1 MSDSESGWQQRGFRI
16 RGRVQGVG
24 FRWWT
29 RGRASDLGLRGTVG
43 NRPDGTVEVHAVG
56 DVDTLEVFAAG
67 WRSVRRW
74 HESRESMALNRTGV
88 SRPSSRS
95 FDEAVLRLMKRS
107 FDQ

>member
-67 WRSVRRW
+67 LEVGPA
-74 HESRESMALNRTGV
+74 MARVEGV
-88 SRPSSRS
+88 DGIKSNGSLPTE
-95 FDEAVLRLMKRS
+95 FEII
-107 FDQ
+107 